1 MSYTWMRQYSPEHI
15 AVLVT
20 GIVACGILVVA
31 ARRVRGAPWLTVA
44 RQVTGW
50 GLMVLA
56 GAWLVF
62 TLWPGN
68 LHVTE
73 ALPFHLCDWLRY
85 ILAYGLITGDERA
98 LAITY
103 YWGILLNP
111 QAIVTPYLPYV
122 HNPAWVQFAGYWFF
136 HMVALIVPIVMVA
149 GFGWRPT
156 WRDFRF
162 VAAVSPGWMA
172 VAGLANRV
180 TGGNYGF
187 FAHKPPTPS
196 IIDIFHRV
204 GCKRH
209 YWILEVILITIVW
222 TGVMTWPLTA
232 RSTGPR

>member
-1 MSYTWMRQYSPEHI
+1 MRQYSPSI

-20 GIVACGILVVA
+20 GTVAWIRG
-31 ARRVRGAPWLTVA
+31 RGAPGAWGPVA
-44 RQVTGW
+44 DRRSAGD
-50 GLMVLA
+50 GLGVAVLA

-62 TLWPGN
+62 TPGSAN
-68 LHVTE
+68 CTPE
-73 ALPFHLCDWLRY
+73 ALPFHLRDWLRY
-85 ILAYGLITGDERA
+85 ILAYGLITGDERPGDH
-98 LAITY
+98 LL
-103 YWGILLNP
+103 GILLNP

-172 VAGLANRV
+172 VAGLANRI

-204 GCKRH
+204 GWKRH
-209 YWILEVILITIVW
+209 YWILEVILIAIVW

>member
-1 MSYTWMRQYSPEHI
+1 MSYTWMRQYSPERI

-31 ARRVRGAPWLTVA
+31 ARRVRGAPWLTRA

-50 GLMVLA
+50 VLMVLA

-73 ALPFHLCDWLRY
+73 ALPFHLCDRLRY
-85 ILAYGLITGDERA
+85 ILSYGLITGDERA

-122 HNPAWVQFAGYWFF
+122 HHPAWVQFAGYWFF

-172 VAGLANRV
+172 VAGLANRI

-196 IIDIFHRV
+196 IIDIFHRA
-204 GCKRH
+204 GWKRH
-209 YWILEVILITIVW
+209 YWILEVILIAIVW